1 MSDLLTASATE
12 AAAAIASGEVTA
24 RELADALSAR
34 IDALNPRLNAIVARA
49 PDGGGGAAGPLG
61 GVPVTIKDAFD
72 VDGLPTTWGN
82 PAFAGAVAG
91 RDATVV
97 ARLRAAGAV
106 VTGKT
111 NVALML
117 GDPGDTGNPL
127 FGATH
132 NPYDLA
138 RTPGGSSGGA
148 AAAVASGLSFLDVG
162 SDLAGSIR
170 VPAAFCGVYG
180 LKPTAGTVPLTGFA
194 PPAPPGPPPTE
205 LTYACAVGPIA
216 RSAEDLRTA
225 LRVTAGPDGAAA
237 KAYRWSPAP
246 SRLTRPA
253 GARIGV
259 VLDEPLDGDVGAV
272 LSDAVDALAAAG
284 ATIVEGWPAGL
295 DPRRSYEAFGGHLT
309 AYFALHGMGDDESF
323 RGFAGHEAQRMSA
336 RAAWQ
341 TAFAG
346 MDAFLCPVTPVAA
359 FRHDARSDA
368 DLGFWISHAS
378 LAGLPA
384 VSAPVGRTAAGLP
397 VGIQVIG
404 PLHED
409 DTAITVAGFVGRY
422 EPPPL

>member
-1 MSDLLTASATE
+1 
-12 AAAAIASGEVTA
+12 
-24 RELADALSAR
+24 
-34 IDALNPRLNAIVARA
+34 
-49 PDGGGGAAGPLG
+49 
-61 GVPVTIKDAFD
+61 
-72 VDGLPTTWGN
+72 
-82 PAFAGAVAG
+82 
-91 RDATVV
+91 
-97 ARLRAAGAV
+97 LRAAGAV
-106 VTGKT
+106 VAGKT

-117 GDPGDTGNPL
+117 GDPGDTDNPL

-132 NPYDLA
+132 NPYDLT

-148 AAAVASGLSFLDVG
+148 AAAVASGLSFLDFG

-180 LKPTAGTVPLTGFA
+180 LKPTAGTVPMSGFA

-216 RSAEDLRTA
+216 RSAADLRTA

-237 KAYRWSPAP
+237 KAYRWSAAP
-246 SRLTRPA
+246 SRLTRP
-253 GARIGV
+253 GDARIGV
-259 VLDEPLDGDVGAV
+259 VLDEPLDGEVGAV

-295 DPRRSYEAFGGHLT
+295 DPQRSYEAFGGHLA
-309 AYFALHGMGDDESF
+309 AYFALHGMGGDDSL
-323 RGFAGHEAQRMSA
+323 RGFAGHEAQRMAA

-341 TAFAG
+341 AAFG
-346 MDAFLCPVTPVAA
+346 HMDAFLCPVTPVAA
-359 FRHDARSDA
+359 FPHDARSDA

-397 VGIQVIG
+397 VGIQVIA

-409 DTAITVAGFVGRY
+409 DTAITVAGLVGRY